1 MSLESLRDLYVEELK
16 DIYNAEKQL
25 LKALPRMAKRA
36 DSPELQQAFRE
47 HADVTQKHVERLDQI
62 FESLGKKASGK
73 KCKGMEGLIEE
84 GKSMLEEDGEPAV
97 IDAGLIAAA
106 QRVEHYEIAVYGTLK
121 TYARILG
128 DEDAAGL
135 LEETLGEEK
144 ETDEKLNQIAE
155 SLNLEAEE
163 AGEEDSDEEE
173 EEDAGDGSERSRG
186 EKEQVGSSSRRG
198 GSSRRR

>member
-25 LKALPRMAKRA
+25 LKALPKMAKRA
-36 DSPELQQAFRE
+36 ESPELKEAFRD
-47 HADVTQKHVERLDQI
+47 HVDVTQKQVERLDQI
-62 FESLGKKASGK
+62 FEGLGKRASGK

-84 GKSMLEEDGEPAV
+84 GKDMLEEEGEPAV

-135 LEETLGEEK
+135 LEETLEEEK
-144 ETDEKLNQIAE
+144 GTDVKLNQIAE

-163 AGEEDSDEEE
+163 AGEEDSDEA
-173 EEDAGDGSERSRG
+173 D
-186 EKEQVGSSSRRG
+186 EKQSHGEQVGASSPKG

>member
-47 HADVTQKHVERLDQI
+47 HVDVTQKQVERLDQI
-62 FESLGKKASGK
+62 FEGLGKKASGK

-84 GKSMLEEDGEPAV
+84 GKSMLEEDGAPAV

-128 DEDAAGL
+128 DGDAAGL
-135 LEETLGEEK
+135 LEETLEEEK

-163 AGEEDSDEEE
+163 AGEKEEGD
-173 EEDAGDGSERSRG
+173 EDAET
-186 EKEQVGSSSRRG
+186 SSSGSRRG
-198 GSSRRR
+198 GANRTR

>member
-25 LKALPRMAKRA
+25 LKALPKMAKRA

-47 HADVTQKHVERLDQI
+47 HADVTQKQVERLDQI
-62 FESLGKKASGK
+62 FESLGKRASGK

-84 GKSMLEEDGEPAV
+84 GKSMIEEDGEPAV
-97 IDAGLIAAA
+97 IDAGLITAA
-106 QRVEHYEIAVYGTLK
+106 QRVEHYEIAVYGALK

-128 DEDAAGL
+128 DEEAAGL
-135 LEETLGEEK
+135 LEETLEEEK

-163 AGEEDSDEEE
+163 AGDEDSEEE
-173 EEDAGDGSERSRG
+173 EEGESTPSRG
-186 EKEQVGSSSRRG
+186 TRERVGSSPESRRG